1 MSRPVVALVGRTNV
15 GKSTLLNRLAGERLV
30 VVDDQPHV
38 TRDRVFAPVT
48 WADRDMLFVDTGGWT
63 PVAESSLGL
72 KVKHQAELALERAD
86 VVVLV
91 ASATDGVI
99 ASDEEV
105 VGLVRAAGKAT
116 ILAVNKVDT
125 DRRDPLLADFHRLG
139 IERVIAVSAIHD
151 RGIDELMDAVVS
163 LLPPA
168 EPPAPVATGV
178 LRLAIVGRPNAGK
191 STLLNAFL
199 GEERAIVDETPGTTR
214 DSLDAELA
222 WKGRRLILVDTA
234 GIRRRSQLGYGV
246 DYFSVLRSMQAIDRC
261 DVAILVLD
269 AIEPATAQDNSIA
282 RYVFES
288 GKGLVLVVNKWDLV
302 PAAEREAHKERLK
315 QRLDFLTHVPLLH
328 ISAKN
333 NRNTTEVLMRAVEVA
348 DARMLHLAPDVVDT
362 AIKEAV
368 ERYAP
373 PRLGTRTLSVA
384 RASQDASRP
393 WVFIIRVNDLRLVL
407 KTYLRY
413 LEHQLR
419 NQFGFDG
426 VPIHFVVVKAGRPS
440 SGKGGKKTR

>member
-15 GKSTLLNRLAGERLV
+15 GKSTLLNRIAGERLV
-30 VVDDQPHV
+30 VVHDQPHV

-48 WADRDMLFVDTGGWT
+48 WADRDMLFVDTGGWA
-63 PVAESSLGL
+63 PVAESALGL
-72 KVKHQAELALERAD
+72 KVKHQAELAVERAD

-116 ILAVNKVDT
+116 ILAINKVDT
-125 DRRDPLLADFHRLG
+125 ERRAPLLADFHRLG
-139 IERVIAVSAIHD
+139 IDRVIPVSAIHD

-168 EPPAPVATGV
+168 EPPAPAATGV

-199 GEERAIVDETPGTTR
+199 GDERAIVDETPGTTR

-261 DVAILVLD
+261 DVALLVLD
-269 AIEPATAQDNSIA
+269 AVEPATAQDNSIA

-288 GKGLVLVVNKWDLV
+288 GKGMVLVVNKWDLV
-302 PAAEREAHKERLK
+302 PSSEREAHKERLK
-315 QRLDFLTHVPLLH
+315 QRLDFLAHVPLLH

-348 DARMLHLAPDVVDT
+348 DARMLHLSPDVVDT

-368 ERYAP
+368 ERYTP

-393 WVFIIRVNDLRLVL
+393 WVFIIHVNDLRLVPQ
-407 KTYLRY
+407 TYLRY

-426 VPIHFVVVKAGRPS
+426 VPIHFVVVKAARPARGR
-440 SGKGGKKTR
+440 GGAKAR

>member
-1 MSRPVVALVGRTNV
+1 
-15 GKSTLLNRLAGERLV
+15 
-30 VVDDQPHV
+30 
-38 TRDRVFAPVT
+38 
-48 WADRDMLFVDTGGWT
+48 MLFVDTGGWA

-125 DRRDPLLADFHRLG
+125 DRRDPMLADFHRLG
-139 IERVIAVSAIHD
+139 VERVIAVSAIHD

-168 EPPAPVATGV
+168 EPPAPAATGV

-199 GEERAIVDETPGTTR
+199 GDERAIVDETPGTTR

-222 WKGRRLILVDTA
+222 WKGRKLILVDTA

-302 PAAEREAHKERLK
+302 PAAEREAHKDRLK
-315 QRLDFLTHVPLLH
+315 LRLDFLSHVPLLH

-393 WVFIIRVNDLRLVL
+393 WVFIIHVNDLRLVL